1 MLLLLEDRLDILIE
15 VAGLQTRLVRQSSF
29 LVLVEHLGVAHEGVY
44 VLFAVVA
51 GLRVRAPFFERGGR
65 RVPDVRGLVSVV
77 GILLELGLDLVGGV
91 EVVRGDQ
98 VLGLRLVLLGAAV
111 LVWGKLLSRAALRL
125 LLVILLMLLV
135 TWLIMLLM
143 RFTLLLILL
152 MLSLRN
158 VVALGQL
165 LRSAQL

>member
-1 MLLLLEDRLDILIE
+1 
-15 VAGLQTRLVRQSSF
+15 
-29 LVLVEHLGVAHEGVY
+29 
-44 VLFAVVA
+44 
-51 GLRVRAPFFERGGR
+51 
-65 RVPDVRGLVSVV
+65 VPDVRGLVSVV
-77 GILLELGLDLVGGV
+77 GILFELGLDLVGGV

-165 LRSAQL
+165 LRSAQLQLL

>member
-1 MLLLLEDRLDILIE
+1 
-15 VAGLQTRLVRQSSF
+15 VRQSSF
-29 LVLVEHLGVAHEGVY
+29 LVLVEHLGVAHEGVC

-51 GLRVRAPFFERGGR
+51 GLRVRTPFFERGGR

-77 GILLELGLDLVGGV
+77 GILFELGLDLAGGV

-98 VLGLRLVLLGAAV
+98 VLGSRLVLLGVGV
-111 LVWGKLLSRAALRL
+111 LVRGKLLSRAALRL
-125 LLVILLMLLV
+125 LLMLLV

-143 RFTLLLILL
+143 LFTVLFILL